1 MREMKKSIAAFWVI
15 LLTLVLSLSYAPEV
29 SAAKKA
35 SNVKSVTVTNL
46 PSKKLTLKKG
56 KTMTLKVKVESTNK
70 KKVSQKVT
78 FKTSNKKVATVSS
91 KGKIKAVKKGKATI
105 TITSKANTKKNAKIT
120 VNVGTPVTS
129 VSLNKTNATV
139 LTGQSITLKATV
151 KPKKPTNKGIVW
163 SSSNSAIATVNSK
176 GKVTTLKAGT
186 VKITALA
193 ADGSGKKKAATIT
206 VKDPVVVKEAV
217 VVNAATVK
225 VTLSQASDLTAA
237 SFGVKSNKYGGSTY
251 NKVNKVDNISTTDK
265 TTYLV
270 VLDSRSQLS
279 DRDHVQVTVTGLW
292 GTPSS
297 VSTTIFNDGTFK
309 YTDELT
315 YTATVG
321 ERIGNDYDG
330 DGYGYKFY
338 GDGYGYMAFSVTN
351 LPKGILYEEVGNYI
365 RFYGK
370 PQQAGNVVT
379 QVVVADEAGNTYTYA
394 ITWVI
399 GTKDSVTVTTSGEK
413 YYLLDSTGVAKIGNE
428 YSDYSDLQV
437 TGHGGSGS
445 YKYSLTGTTYDLTI
459 DEYRGYIRGQLR
471 GRGDYTLNVRVED
484 RENPAKAATTTV
496 TIHVEQ
502 SVTVSGI
509 LKDLGGNPISTNNRI
524 RFINKDKAN
533 KFGGTFYAYPDEKGA
548 FSATLVS
555 GTYDIVATCGAG
567 NGETTSYLYSQQ
579 LTTTRSGFDI
589 TLAVRKINIYSNN
602 TAVKA
607 SEFGNWEDAYGEVYG
622 SGEYLYLKEGAYN
635 LTTTVDRRDATITA
649 TVAANTA
656 SPTATASVMIT
667 PKNIPVV
674 SVEVPVN
681 NISLSSTYTYYK
693 FTPATTGTYYFYSM
707 NGTSEIEGVL
717 ENREGELLRHSYAG
731 SLEISSYD
739 FCYSYYCTA
748 GETYFVGIEAE
759 YSSSATATLNVSTKN
774 PNIDELTDTEEQ
786 NTYNNPAIIDEVEEE
801 ATEETDVTPEE
812 ATDEVSEELTDTT
825 LEVPE
830 DVEETEP
837 VDSEEADESE
847 AEQTE
852 AEQTEESAE
861 EEEPAEADGNGAVEK
876 PAEVDDNN
884 TVEEPAAEDDNVE
897 LDENLAAEDAA

>member
-105 TITSKANTKKNAKIT
+105 TITSKANTKKSAKIT

-129 VSLNKTNATV
+129 VSLNKTSATV

-193 ADGSGKKKAATIT
+193 ADGSGKKKTAAIT

-309 YTDELT
+309 YTNEES

-321 ERIGNDYDG
+321 ERFEEEFYGE
-330 DGYGYKFY
+330 GYGYK
-338 GDGYGYMAFSVTN
+338 AFSVTN

-399 GTKDSVTVTTSGEK
+399 GTKDSVTVTTRGEK

-459 DEYRGYIRGQLR
+459 DEYSGYIRGQLR

-533 KFGGTFYAYPDEKGA
+533 KFGGEFSAYPDDKGA

-589 TLAVRKINIYSNN
+589 TLAVRKVNIYSDN
-602 TAVKA
+602 ASVKA
-607 SEFGNWEDAYGEVYG
+607 SDLGNWEDAYGEVYG
-622 SGEYLYLKEGAYN
+622 SGEYLYLKEGTYN
-635 LTTTVDRRDATITA
+635 LTTKTTRGRTAITA
-649 TVAANTA
+649 AVTANTA
-656 SPTATASVMIT
+656 SATATAHVTVTVDESNVKGT
-667 PKNIPVV
+667 V
-674 SVEVPVN
+674 SAENPINV
-681 NISLSSTYTYYK
+681 SLTEDYVYYK
-693 FTPATTGTYYFYSM
+693 FTPAASGTYYFYST
-707 NGTSEIEGVL
+707 NGTGDPYGNLEDANGVV
-717 ENREGELLRHSYAG
+717 LRSDDDG
-731 SLEISSYD
+731 LSGNN
-739 FCYSYYCTA
+739 FCYSYSCEA
-748 GETYFVGIEAE
+748 GVTYYVGVRVLN
-759 YSSSATATLNVSTKN
+759 SSGTATLNISTTD
-774 PNIDELTDTEEQ
+774 PNQQTDTEEQ
-786 NTYNNPAIIDEVEEE
+786 NTYNNPAVIDEVEEE

-812 ATDEVSEELTDTT
+812 ATDEASEEQTDTT

-830 DVEETEP
+830 DVEETES

-876 PAEVDDNN
+876 PAEVDENN